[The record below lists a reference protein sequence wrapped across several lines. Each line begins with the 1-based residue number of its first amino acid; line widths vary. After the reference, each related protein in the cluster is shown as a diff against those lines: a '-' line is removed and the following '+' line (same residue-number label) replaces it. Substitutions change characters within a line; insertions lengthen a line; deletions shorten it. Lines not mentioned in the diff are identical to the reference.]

1 VRRTIEPALGNVPI
15 GKVTAQVL
23 EEFYAELRQL
33 AAAVRWEWIRSNPAD
48 IARKPKQRRP
58 QPSPPSPDEA
68 ARIVAAA
75 LAQDDDWGALVWLVM
90 VTGLRR
96 GEVLALRWSDVD
108 LSTGMLTVRRSYVR
122 AASGSIEKD
131 TKTHQMRRIS
141 LDRDTV
147 AMLAGHH
154 GRYEE
159 QAQAVGVQPSNQG
172 YVFSYQ
178 PLHDAP
184 ADPSAV
190 THRYG
195 RMCAQLGI
203 DSHLH
208 ALRHYSATE
217 LLTAGVDLRTVAGR
231 LGHGGGGA
239 TTLRVYAAWVGE
251 ADRKASEILGSRMR
265 RSGPTDAADT
275 R

>member
-1 VRRTIEPALGNVPI
+1 
-15 GKVTAQVL
+15 
-23 EEFYAELRQL
+23 
-33 AAAVRWEWIRSNPAD
+33 
-48 IARKPKQRRP
+48 
-58 QPSPPSPDEA
+58 
-68 ARIVAAA
+68 VAAA

>member
-1 VRRTIEPALGNVPI
+1 MGVDPVQPGRHRQEAQA
-15 GKVTAQVL
+15 TA
-23 EEFYAELRQL
+23 R
-33 AAAVRWEWIRSNPAD
+33 
-48 IARKPKQRRP
+48 
-58 QPSPPSPDEA
+58 PSPSRRRAAEA
-68 ARIVAAA
+68 ARIIAAA
-75 LAQDDDWGALVWLVM
+75 WAQDDDWGALVWLVM
-90 VTGLRR
+90 VTGMRR

-108 LSTGMLTVRRSYVR
+108 LDAGCSPSAGTTSGRRRRGSRRTPRPTRCAGSRSIPRPVAILADHR
-122 AASGSIEKD
+122 A
-131 TKTHQMRRIS
+131 
-141 LDRDTV
+141 
-147 AMLAGHH
+147 
-154 GRYEE
+154 RYEE
-159 QAQAVGVQPSNQG
+159 QVRAVGVEPSDQAF
-172 YVFSYQ
+172 VFSYQ

-195 RMCAQLGI
+195 RMCAALGI

-251 ADRKASEILGSRMR
+251 SDRKASEILGSRMR
-265 RSGPTDAADT
+265 RSGSTDAADT